1 MNTEICVRNTEKNHD
16 IPYVLRYMQYKSFFG
31 LKRAQKHQQG
41 FEVKKIATTD
51 CNNSDIN
58 LERCNDRF

>member
-1 MNTEICVRNTEKNHD
+1 
-16 IPYVLRYMQYKSFFG
+16 MQYKSFFFG

-58 LERCNDRF
+58 LERCNDKF